1 MHLEIQDVQIKGSKL
16 VFKLE
21 YDEEFRQEVGRIQ
34 NKPSPSKKDVQN
46 YILEVI
52 DKAVDLEALGEL
64 GD

>member
-1 MHLEIQDVQIKGSKL
+1 MHLEIQDVQIRGSKL

-21 YDEEFRQEVGRIQ
+21 YDEEFRLEVGRIQ

-52 DKAVDLEALGEL
+52 DKSLDLESLGEL
-64 GD
+64 SD